1 MLKENKKQQAT
12 QKRFLPKNVLLPTIV
27 GAFIL
32 VGAFAYALLRSCSW
46 GEYKANL
53 FFCNSYQSFKD
64 VQVEA
69 SGQFTYGGS
78 TALINLGKQFENGIS
93 AVREDFSITSKN
105 IRSNSQAEI
114 IAWSGE
120 AIRQLIEGELDI
132 AFSSR
137 DLTREEQDAA
147 SQKGFHLEAV
157 PVAMDG
163 LAFFVNKDQEI
174 NSLSLEEIVDIYTGR
189 KLNWEELQSS
199 KSLQINAFSPDPTD
213 NQGFP
218 EYFQKEIMQNQ
229 PFASDIQTGNP
240 SKVMNDVAANEGGI
254 GFASASLFC
263 PQETLAAKPLQI
275 EQGGGSFSPCEGNR
289 FNEVAIANG
298 TYPLARKLFVIIRRD
313 GTNREKAGIAY
324 VNMLLSDEGQKLV
337 RNAGYVPIRQH

>member
-1 MLKENKKQQAT
+1 MLKDNKKSQTGKKNILQ
-12 QKRFLPKNVLLPTIV
+12 KNVLLPTIV
-27 GAFIL
+27 GAFV
-32 VGAFAYALLRSCSW
+32 VGSTFAYALFRSCSW

-64 VQVEA
+64 VQIEV

-93 AVREDFSITSKN
+93 AVREDFSVISKN
-105 IRSNSQAEI
+105 IRSDSQAEI

-120 AIRQLIEGELDI
+120 AIRQLIGGELDI

-137 DLTREEQDAA
+137 DLTPEEKDTA
-147 SQKGFHLEAV
+147 SQKGFHLEAI

-174 NSLSLEEIVDIYTGR
+174 DSLSLEEIVDIYTGK
-189 KLNWEELQSS
+189 KLNWEEFQSS
-199 KSLQINAFSPDPTD
+199 QNLQINAFSPDPTD
-213 NQGFP
+213 NQGLP
-218 EYFQKEIMQNQ
+218 EYFQKEVMQNQ

-240 SKVMNDVAANEGGI
+240 SKVMNDVATNRGGI

-263 PQETLAAKPLQI
+263 PQETLAAKPLHI
-275 EQGGGSFSPCEGNR
+275 EQDGGSFSPCEGNR

-324 VNMLLSDEGQKLV
+324 VNMLLSDEGQKFV
-337 RNAGYVPIRQH
+337 RDARYVPIQ